1 MCTSPKIIINPLL
14 IYRGYNYSTID
25 TPDKVFRYHFRYG
38 SPIPFEFYPCNM
50 NVTHD
55 NIDRFNAVSD
65 DGDVLPLY
73 IEVPCG
79 HCDSCIVC
87 KQMDMY
93 QRLTLEQYAHEKLGF
108 PTSYFITLT
117 YNNKFLPHDG
127 VSKSDIQ
134 KFFKRFR
141 INLKRQLNYS
151 KPLRYALF
159 SEYGNE
165 HGRAHYHFILFGFNP
180 LDVKIP
186 IYALQDVLQY
196 SWKFGFIHVKACHS
210 NSFRY
215 LSKYLLKKKNVPEGK
230 NENFYLTSNR
240 NGGIGC
246 TALKVPEFLNKMF
259 SSKHLKTSIL
269 VNGVPCDISIP
280 HSVVDY
286 YFQKCSKFYR
296 TRYARKLYSF
306 LNLHRRFYGFFNYSA
321 YKDVVS
327 SIINRNSLLNI
338 TLEDVLN
345 ELNSKLPPF
354 VPKQFPFL
362 YDIWCHGCFDQP
374 DRLSFSLSDCLN
386 HCDLLVEYLYLFQNL
401 KKIFVDFDLIAEND
415 LYLQKLKQYS
425 YVSKDIRDKSRDL
438 LGYRCSLSV
447 GSFCFRSSC
456 DNQ

>member
-1 MCTSPKIIINPLL
+1 MCISPKIIINPVL
-14 IYRGYNYSTID
+14 ISRGYSYSTID
-25 TPDKVFRYHFRYG
+25 TPDIIYRYHFRYG
-38 SPIPFEFYPCNM
+38 APIPSELYPCNSK
-50 NVTHD
+50 VTHD
-55 NIDRFNAVSD
+55 NIDSFNAVSD

-79 HCDSCIVC
+79 HCDSCIVG

-117 YNNKFLPHDG
+117 YNDKCLPSDG

-141 INLKRQLNYS
+141 INLKRHLNYS

-186 IYALQDVLQY
+186 IYALQDVLQD

-215 LSKYLLKKKNVPEGK
+215 LSKYLLKKKNIPEGK

-246 TALKVPEFLNKMF
+246 TALKVPEFLKKMF
-259 SSKHLKTSIL
+259 SSKYLKTSLLI
-269 VNGVPCDISIP
+269 NGVPCDITIP

-296 TRYARKLYSF
+296 TMYTRKLYSF
-306 LNLHRRFYGFFNYSA
+306 LNLHRRLYGLFKYSA

-327 SIINRNSLLNI
+327 SIISRNSLLNI
-338 TLEDVLN
+338 TLEDVCN
-345 ELNSKLPPF
+345 ELNTKLPPF

-362 YDIWCHGCFDQP
+362 YDIWCYGCFDQP
-374 DRLSFSLSDCLN
+374 DGLSFSQCECLN
-386 HCDLLVEYLYLFQNL
+386 HRELIVEYLYLFQEL
-401 KKIFVDFDLIAEND
+401 KKVFVNLEIIAEND
-415 LYLQKLKQYS
+415 LYLQKLKQYP
-425 YVSKDIRDKSRDL
+425 YVSKVYKDLHHDFRGCVHSRI
-438 LGYRCSLSV
+438 CS
-447 GSFCFRSSC
+447 CFNLKYSS
-456 DNQ
+456 DMQ

>member
-1 MCTSPKIIINPLL
+1 MCTNPKIIINPAL
-14 IYRGYNYSTID
+14 ISRGYEYKYID
-25 TPDKVFRYHFRYG
+25 TPDMVCRYHFRYG
-38 SPIPFEFYPCNM
+38 SSIPSELYPCNS

-55 NIDRFNAVSD
+55 NIDSFNAVSD
-65 DGDVLPLY
+65 DGDLLPIY

-79 HCDSCIVC
+79 HCDSCIVG

-93 QRLTLEQYAHEKLGF
+93 QRLSLEQYGHEKLGC

-117 YNNKFLPHDG
+117 YNDKSLPQDG
-127 VSKSDIQ
+127 VSKADIQ

-141 INLKRQLNYS
+141 INLSRKLNYN
-151 KPLRYALF
+151 KRLRYALF

-186 IYALQDVLQY
+186 IYALQDVLRD
-196 SWKFGFIHVKACHS
+196 SWKFGFVHVKACHS

-246 TALKVPEFLNKMF
+246 TALKVPEFLKKLL
-259 SSKHLKTSIL
+259 SSRFLKTTIL
-269 VNGVPCDISIP
+269 LNGAVREISIP
-280 HSVVDY
+280 NSVVDY
-286 YFQKCSKFYR
+286 YFHKCSKFYR
-296 TRYARKLYSF
+296 TRYARKMYSF
-306 LNLHRRFYGFFNYSA
+306 LNLHQRYYGLFRYSA
-321 YKDVVS
+321 YKD
-327 SIINRNSLLNI
+327 IISYIKERNSLF
-338 TLEDVLN
+338 TFSSDDVYK

-362 YDIWCHGCFDQP
+362 YDIYSHALFDSQSNAISLNDCF
-374 DRLSFSLSDCLN
+374 N
-386 HCDLLVEYLYLFQNL
+386 HMDEIIEYLYLFQEL
-401 KKIFVDFDLIAEND
+401 KNIYLDLHLISEND
-415 LYLQKLKQYS
+415 LYLQKIKLFP
-425 YVSKDIRDKSRDL
+425 YVSKDNRVLSRDL
-438 LGYRCSLSV
+438 LGYNCSVSV